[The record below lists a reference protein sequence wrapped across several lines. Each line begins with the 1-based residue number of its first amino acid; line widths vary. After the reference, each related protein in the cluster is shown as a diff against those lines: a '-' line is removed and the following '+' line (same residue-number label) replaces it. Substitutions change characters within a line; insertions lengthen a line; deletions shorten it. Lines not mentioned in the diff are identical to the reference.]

1 MPPGLNALENLNV
14 GALFF
19 SFVAFLVLFA
29 GYFFVFWERRRDDS
43 PLKGDDQVG
52 LKLGLFTLL
61 IVALGYATG
70 GLVSV
75 LWYLLSGTKAGSGL
89 IKSGIAS
96 LLAGGIGFAAI
107 SFLFLPR
114 TNAKEF
120 DRVERF
126 AVGGVAIASGALALS
141 ALNGL
146 LGGLFTSADWK
157 FVTAQDFATLLVYGA
172 LFFLTLMRFG
182 QLSGWT
188 VPQRPVMPMQ
198 QPPGGGYPPQGGG
211 GYQQGGGGYPPQ
223 GGGGYPPQGG
233 GGYPPQGGGGGYP
246 PQGGGGGYP
255 PQGGGGYPPQG
266 GGGGLPPPGGSGGG
280 YNPGGGGGYQP
291 R

>member
-1 MPPGLNALENLNV
+1 MPPGFSGLAEG
-14 GALFF
+14 GAGLFIV
-19 SFVAFLVLFA
+19 VAIAVLVA
-29 GYFFVFWERRRDDS
+29 GYFFLFWERRRDDS
-43 PLKGDDQVG
+43 PLRGDDQIG

-61 IVALGYATG
+61 IVALSYAAG
-70 GLVSV
+70 GLHNVM
-75 LWYLLSGTKAGSGL
+75 WYLLSGTKAPMGSGL

-120 DRVERF
+120 DRVERY
-126 AVGGVAIASGALALS
+126 AVGGVAIASGLLAFDALD
-141 ALNGL
+141 GL
-146 LGGLFTSADWK
+146 LGGLFVSADWK
-157 FVTAQDFATLLVYGA
+157 SQTSGEFASLVVFGA

-188 VPQRPVMPMQ
+188 APQRPVMPMQ
-198 QPPGGGYPPQGGG
+198 QPPGGGYPPQQGG
-211 GYQQGGGGYPPQ
+211 GYPPQQGGGYPPQQGGGGYPPQ
-223 GGGGYPPQGG
+223 GGGGYPPQQGG
-233 GGYPPQGGGGGYP
+233 GGYPPQ
-246 PQGGGGGYP
+246 
-255 PQGGGGYPPQG
+255 QGGGGYPPQG
-266 GGGGLPPPGGSGGG
+266 GGGGLPPPGGSGG

>member
-1 MPPGLNALENLNV
+1 MPPGFSGLADA
-14 GALFF
+14 GAGFYIV
-19 SFVAFLVLFA
+19 VAFAVLIA
-29 GYFFVFWERRRDDS
+29 GYFFLFWERRKDDS
-43 PLKGDDQVG
+43 PLKGDDQIG

-61 IVALGYATG
+61 IVALSYAAG
-70 GLVSV
+70 GLHSV
-75 LWYLLSGTKAGSGL
+75 LWYLLSGTKAPMGSGL
-89 IKSGIAS
+89 IKAGIAS

-120 DRVERF
+120 DRVERY
-126 AVGGVAIASGALALS
+126 AVGGVAIASGMMAFGALD
-141 ALNGL
+141 GL
-146 LGGLFTSADWK
+146 LGGLFNSADWK
-157 FVTAQDFATLLVYGA
+157 AHTSEQFASLVVFGA

-188 VPQRPVMPMQ
+188 APQRPVMPMQ

-211 GYQQGGGGYPPQ
+211 GYPPQGGGGYQPQ
-223 GGGGYPPQGG
+223 GGGYPPQGG

-246 PQGGGGGYP
+246 PQGGGGGFP